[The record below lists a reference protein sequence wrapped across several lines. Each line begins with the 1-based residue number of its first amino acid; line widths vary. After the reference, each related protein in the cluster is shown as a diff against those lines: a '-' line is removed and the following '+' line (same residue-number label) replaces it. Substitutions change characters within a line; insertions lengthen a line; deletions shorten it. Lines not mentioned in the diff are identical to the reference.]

1 MGRVMT
7 MYRVFVDSLMNPK
20 ALLDHRNK
28 GGWFTFGYA
37 MILIFLMS
45 ISTIVY
51 LAGFPWANPVTEA
64 ATGCALADQVVV
76 CEPSAT
82 LRVRSMYGV
91 SVYFFNADE
100 AIPSTIDTQSI
111 VVQGGSIRVQNG
123 TTNDIE
129 VPFAVMGATSFDAVF
144 AQLYAGLRISVF
156 LFGLFQNG
164 FFFLL
169 IVLISTMSVLRL
181 RQFIP
186 YKKLFRLVLFAS
198 TTIAV
203 LITFYNLL
211 PVPEWVMFLV
221 LILGI
226 RPHFILQRE
235 LTLQTMLHLQ
245 EMAQSA
251 SGEQPASEPIA
262 PEESVEDP
270 AEDDPS
276 EDSE

>member
-1 MGRVMT
+1 MGRVMM
-7 MYRVFVDSLMNPK
+7 MYRVFVDSLLNPN

-28 GGWFTFGYA
+28 GGWFAFGYA

-51 LAGFPWANPVTEA
+51 LAEFPWANPVTEE
-64 ATGCALADQVVV
+64 ATGCALVDQVVV
-76 CEPSAT
+76 CESSAT
-82 LRVRSMYGV
+82 PRVRSMYGV

-100 AIPSTIDTQSI
+100 SVPSTIDTQAI
-111 VVQGGSIRVQNG
+111 VVQSGSIRVQNG
-123 TTNDIE
+123 TTNDVE
-129 VPFAVMGATSFDAVF
+129 VPFSVLSATSFDAVF
-144 AQLYAGLRISVF
+144 GQLYAGLRISVF
-156 LFGLFQNG
+156 LFGLFQSG

-245 EMAQSA
+245 EMAQKAPS
-251 SGEQPASEPIA
+251 EQPGEGTSA
-262 PEESVEDP
+262 PGESARDQT
-270 AEDDPS
+270 EDDSP
-276 EDSE
+276 EDSD

>member
-28 GGWFTFGYA
+28 SGWFAFGYA

-64 ATGCALADQVVV
+64 ATGCALVDQEVV

-82 LRVRSMYGV
+82 LRVRSMFGV

-100 AIPSTIDTQSI
+100 TIPSTIDTEAI

-245 EMAQSA
+245 EMAQSV
-251 SGEQPASEPIA
+251 SGEQPASEPVA
-262 PEESVEDP
+262 PEESAEDP